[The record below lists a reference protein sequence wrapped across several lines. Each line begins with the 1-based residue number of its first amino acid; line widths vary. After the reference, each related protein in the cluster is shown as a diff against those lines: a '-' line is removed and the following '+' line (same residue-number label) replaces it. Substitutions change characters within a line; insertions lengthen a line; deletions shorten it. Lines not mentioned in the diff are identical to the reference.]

1 MRKYYK
7 ESKNVA
13 FLIYL
18 KTKKERNN
26 RVNTTGLRGILKG
39 KSKEIKIMKKMNL
52 KIQQMKR
59 KACLNI

>member
-7 ESKNVA
+7 ENKNVA